1 MEPGHRGAQEHL
13 VAALRRSLREAG
25 EGHRRVAD
33 PGGITVAEQGG
44 PDHHETGGGAHPVK
58 RGVESGDQ
66 ERLPEDP
73 LGLRPL
79 AVPVEPGGEGLVILP
94 AAGALGGEQR
104 AGHLESRAEAE
115 GAEAQEGE
123 GQVQRRGQAEGAEPG
138 AAGAG
143 EHQHVEALLDAEVA
157 PHPQLLD
164 ELQEARVA
172 AEDRVLAAVHL
183 DVAEL
188 EGGGLAAEQA
198 AALHQGH
205 PPALALQGERGGE
218 AGEPRSD
225 DRDVPDGGGT
235 PIARGPAVRA
245 RLLDHGA
252 HRARPAVVEEAHE
265 RSITPAFSPEES
277 RTRWRSG
284 SSGSAS
290 MRSRMPL

>member
-1 MEPGHRGAQEHL
+1 MRPE
-13 VAALRRSLREAG
+13 AALTRSSGALRAGTRNGSQKTRWACVPWPCRWSQAAKVSSSSPRRG
-25 EGHRRVAD
+25 
-33 PGGITVAEQGG
+33 
-44 PDHHETGGGAHPVK
+44 
-58 RGVESGDQ
+58 
-66 ERLPEDP
+66 RL
-73 LGLRPL
+73 
-79 AVPVEPGGEGLVILP
+79 
-94 AAGALGGEQR
+94 AAGR
-104 AGHLESRAEAE
+104 
-115 GAEAQEGE
+115 AEAQEGE
-123 GQVQRRGQAEGAEPG
+123 GQGQRRGQAEGAEPG

-225 DRDVPDGGGT
+225 HRDVADGVGT
-235 PIARGPAVRA
+235 PCARGLAVRA

-277 RTRWRSG
+277 RTRCRSG
-284 SSGSAS
+284 SAGSAS